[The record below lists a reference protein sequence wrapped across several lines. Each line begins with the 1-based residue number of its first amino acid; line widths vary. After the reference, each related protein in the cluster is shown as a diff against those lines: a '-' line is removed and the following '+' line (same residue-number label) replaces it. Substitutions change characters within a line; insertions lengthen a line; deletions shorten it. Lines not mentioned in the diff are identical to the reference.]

1 MRQSSISKGVLSTRI
16 VNCKDARQDTNHFI
30 NHDADPSSQTSELSK
45 GVPRTGLKKGGVM
58 NRFTLTLA
66 LVPLA
71 AMLLVVAAMSAGPK
85 DTNKDGN
92 IFPYPINQTML
103 ENGLKVISIPFD
115 SPGIIAY
122 YTVVR
127 SGSRNEIEPGLS
139 GFAHFFEH
147 MMFRGTEKY
156 NKDAFNNVLKSI
168 GADNNASTNNDATVY
183 HTLASADALETIMDI
198 ESDRFMN
205 LKYTEEDFKTEA
217 GAILGEYNKNFSS
230 PFQSMFE
237 KLYDTAYE
245 KHTYKHT
252 TMGFIKDI
260 MDMPNQYQYSL
271 KFFDRW
277 YRPEYCTV
285 VVVGDVKHVQLV
297 ALAKKYYGNWKHGSF
312 VLDVLPE
319 PSQPKEKFVEMKW
332 KAKTLPILAIGY
344 HGPAFSDSQID
355 MPAIDLFSQY
365 VFSQQSE
372 LYTKLVI
379 QEQAVEFIQGGQGDA
394 RDPGLFT
401 IFTRIKDPKNIETVK
416 KEILA
421 AIEKAKTTP
430 ISAKQLADIKSFLKY
445 SYAMGLDNADAIAGS
460 ISHYISMTGDPES
473 VNRVYALY
481 DNVTPQDLLMVANK
495 YFSAGNRTVVL
506 LTQEGAN

>member
-1 MRQSSISKGVLSTRI
+1 MNKLMLACAVLSLLVAAVAAAPRDTK
-16 VNCKDARQDTNHFI
+16 KDAKVFPHPMNT
-30 NHDADPSSQTSELSK
+30 T
-45 GVPRTGLKKGGVM
+45 VM
-58 NRFTLTLA
+58 
-66 LVPLA
+66 
-71 AMLLVVAAMSAGPK
+71 
-85 DTNKDGN
+85 D
-92 IFPYPINQTML
+92 
-103 ENGLKVISIPFD
+103 NGLKVISIPFD

-127 SGSRNEIEPGLS
+127 TGSRNEIEPGLS

-156 NKDAFNNVLKSI
+156 SKTAFNDVLKSI
-168 GADNNASTNNDATVY
+168 GADNNAFTNNDATVY
-183 HTLASADALETIMDI
+183 HTVASASALETIMDI

-277 YRPEYCTV
+277 YRPEYCTI
-285 VVVGDVKHVQLV
+285 VVVGDVKHDALIG
-297 ALAKKYYGNWKHGSF
+297 LAKKYYSNWKRGSF
-312 VLDVLPE
+312 VLDVPTE
-319 PSQPKEKFVEMKW
+319 QKQAQEKFVEMKW
-332 KAKTLPILAIGY
+332 KSKTLPILAMGY
-344 HGPAFSDSQID
+344 HGPAFSDKEID
-355 MPAIDLFSQY
+355 MPAIDVLSQ
-365 VFSQQSE
+365 VLFSQQSE
-372 LYTKLVI
+372 LFTKLVI
-379 QEQAVEFIQGGQGDA
+379 QEQAVEFVQGGQGDA

-401 IFTRIKDPKNIETVK
+401 IFTRIKDPKNIEMVK

-430 ISAKQLADIKSFLKY
+430 VSAKQLADIKSFLKY
-445 SYAMGLDNADAIAGS
+445 SYAMGLNNANAIAGS
-460 ISHYISMTGDPES
+460 IAHYISMTGDPES

-481 DNVTPQDLLMVANK
+481 DKVTPQDLMMVANK
-495 YFSAGNRTVVL
+495 YFGANNRTVLL